1 MNKQVMY
8 GLLNYAI
15 WLVLLL
21 SQMIAV
27 VHLKTL
33 VGFILAAI
41 IALYSLYN
49 LFKVQDCILDS
60 WDIHLPSTLKRDS
73 IKGETNAT

>member
-15 WLVLLL
+15 WLVFLL

-41 IALYSLYN
+41 IALYSLHK
-49 LFKVQDCILDS
+49 LHKVQEYILDS
-60 WDIHLPSTLKRDS
+60 WGIHLPSTLKRDS

>member
-15 WLVLLL
+15 WLVFLL
-21 SQMIAV
+21 SQTIAI

-41 IALYSLYN
+41 IALYSLHKLHKMQGY
-49 LFKVQDCILDS
+49 ILDS
-60 WDIHLPSTLKRDS
+60 WDIHLPSTLKQYS

>member
-41 IALYSLYN
+41 IALYSLYK
-49 LFKVQDCILDS
+49 LFKVQDYILDS
-60 WDIHLPSTLKRDS
+60 WDIHLPSTLKQNS
-73 IKGETNAT
+73 IKGETQ

>member
-15 WLVLLL
+15 WLVFLL

-41 IALYSLYN
+41 IALYSLHKLN
-49 LFKVQDCILDS
+49 KVQGYILDS

>member
-8 GLLNYAI
+8 ALLNYAI
-15 WLVLLL
+15 WLVFLL

-41 IALYSLYN
+41 IALYSLYK
-49 LFKVQDCILDS
+49 LFKVQGYILDS
-60 WDIHLPSTLKRDS
+60 WDIHLPSTLKQDL
-73 IKGETNAT
+73 IKGETDVT

>member
-15 WLVLLL
+15 WLVFLL

-41 IALYSLYN
+41 IALYSLYK
-49 LFKVQDCILDS
+49 LFKVQDYILDF
-60 WDIHLPSTLKRDS
+60 WDIPYHQHLNEIQLKEKHND
-73 IKGETNAT
+73 

>member
-21 SQMIAV
+21 SQIIAV

-41 IALYSLYN
+41 IALYSLHK
-49 LFKVQDCILDS
+49 LHKVQGYILDS
-60 WDIHLPSTLKRDS
+60 WDIHLPSTLKRDL

>member
-21 SQMIAV
+21 SQIIAV

-33 VGFILAAI
+33 VGFILASI
-41 IALYSLYN
+41 IALYSLHK
-49 LFKVQDCILDS
+49 LHKVQGYILNS
-60 WDIHLPSTLKRDS
+60 WDIHLPSTLKRDL

>member
-41 IALYSLYN
+41 IALYSLHK
-49 LFKVQDCILDS
+49 LHKVQGYILDS
-60 WDIHLPSTLKRDS
+60 WDIHLPSTLKRDL